1 MFAGNPAY
9 VSLTSYMHWTAP
21 NTVPCTNSLD
31 STLTDGVTGYVG
43 PYGAASANSL
53 HPGGVNLCFA
63 DGSVHFI
70 KNSIALQPWWGLGTR
85 SGGEV
90 ISSDQ
95 Y

>member
-1 MFAGNPAY
+1 
-9 VSLTSYMHWTAP
+9 VSAT
-21 NTVPCTNSLD
+21 
-31 STLTDGVTGYVG
+31 
-43 PYGAASANSL
+43 SL
-53 HPGGVNLCFA
+53 HSGGVNVGFA

-70 KNSIALQPWWGLGTR
+70 KNSVSLQAWWGMGTR